1 MILSCNRRIVSSMSE
16 LTRRS
21 LLGSFGYWAT
31 SRALSAQAT
40 PPPIRVRSL
49 NHMTLAVT
57 DIAQSQ
63 HFYQGLFGLPVQARQ
78 AETTILRIGPGPQYV
93 ALRKVAPNAKP
104 GFHHFCMTVAGF
116 SQAQVFKSLADH
128 GVSRTSGATTEPL
141 KAWVRVRGE
150 DAGGGKE
157 GTPELYFTD
166 PDGIV
171 VQLQDTTYCGGAGHL
186 GSVCLAKPEPAP
198 RKGLLAVRALSHF
211 TITVSNP
218 QRSRDFYQRLFGLP
232 IQAYQGAT
240 PALAVGAG
248 PQFLM
253 FAGGPKATPTIGH
266 GCFTMDSFDP
276 DKVLKAL
283 ADFGVSPRG
292 DARGP
297 VGPLKSYVSMRMEDR
312 GGARDGTPE
321 LYFTDPDGIL
331 MQLQDVSYC
340 GGGGYF
346 GEACPARA

>member
-1 MILSCNRRIVSSMSE
+1 MSE

-21 LLGSFGYWAT
+21 LLGSFGYLAA
-31 SRALSAQAT
+31 SRLLPAQAA
-40 PPPIRVRSL
+40 PPRIRVRSL

-57 DIAQSQ
+57 DISKSQ
-63 HFYQGLFGLPVQARQ
+63 AFYQGLFGLPVQARQ
-78 AETTILRIGPGPQYV
+78 AETTILRIGAGPQYV

-104 GFHHFCMTVAGF
+104 GFHHFCMTVGGF
-116 SQAQVFKSLADH
+116 NQEQIFKALAAH
-128 GVSRTSGATTEPL
+128 GVTKVDAPATDPL

-157 GTPELYFTD
+157 GTAELYFSD

-171 VQLQDTTYCGGAGHL
+171 VQLQDTTYCGGAGRL
-186 GSVCLAKPEPAP
+186 GNVCLAKPESPP
-198 RKGLLAVRALSHF
+198 RKGRLAVQGLSHF

-218 QRSRDFYQRLFGLP
+218 QRSRDFYQSLFGLP

-240 PALAVGAG
+240 PALTVGSG

-253 FAGGPKATPTIGH
+253 FAGGPTAKPNIGH
-266 GCFTMDSFDP
+266 GCFTMDGFDP
-276 DKVLKAL
+276 DKVLKTL
-283 ADFGVSPRG
+283 ADFGITPRG
-292 DARGP
+292 DTRGP
-297 VGPLKSYVSMRMEDR
+297 AGPLKSYVSLRMEDR
-312 GGARDGTPE
+312 GGAKDGTPE

-340 GGGGYF
+340 GGGGSF
-346 GEACPARA
+346 GEVCLPQVAALRL

>member
-1 MILSCNRRIVSSMSE
+1 MSE

-21 LLGSFGYWAT
+21 FLGAFVYLAA
-31 SRALSAQAT
+31 SRALSAQAA

-49 NHMTLAVT
+49 NHMTLAVG
-57 DIAQSQ
+57 DPARSQ
-63 HFYQGLFGLPVQARQ
+63 QFYQGLFGLPVQARQ
-78 AETTILRIGPGPQYV
+78 VATTVLRIGSGPQFV
-93 ALRKVAPNAKP
+93 ALNKVGANAKP
-104 GFHHFCMTVAGF
+104 GIHHLCMTVDNF
-116 SQAQVFKSLADH
+116 DSERILKTLAEH
-128 GVSRTSGATTEPL
+128 GVTKTDAGVTDPL
-141 KAWVRVRGE
+141 KAWVRVRRE
-150 DAGGGKE
+150 DTGGAKE

-171 VQLQDTTYCGGAGHL
+171 VQLQDTTYCGGAGRL

-218 QRSRDFYQRLFGLP
+218 QRSRDFYQALFGLP

-240 PALAVGAG
+240 PALAVGPG

-253 FAGGPKATPTIGH
+253 FAGGPAAKPNIGH
-266 GCFTMDSFDP
+266 GCFTMENFDP
-276 DKVLKAL
+276 DKVLKTL
-283 ADFGVSPRG
+283 ADFGVTPRS

-297 VGPLKSYVSMRMEDR
+297 VGPLRSYVSLRMEDR

-346 GEACPARA
+346 GEACPALA

>member
-1 MILSCNRRIVSSMSE
+1 MSE

-21 LLGSFGYWAT
+21 LLGSFGYLAA
-31 SRALSAQAT
+31 SRALSAQAA

-49 NHMTLAVT
+49 NHMTLAVA
-57 DIAQSQ
+57 DPARSQ
-63 HFYQGLFGLPVQARQ
+63 EFYQGLFGLPVQARQ
-78 AETTILRIGPGPQYV
+78 GATTVLRIGSGPQFV
-93 ALRKVAPNAKP
+93 ALSKVGANAKP
-104 GFHHFCMTVAGF
+104 GIHHFCMTVDNFDSERILHTLTA
-116 SQAQVFKSLADH
+116 H
-128 GVSRTSGATTEPL
+128 GVTKSDTASTEPL
-141 KAWVRVRGE
+141 KAWVRVSRE
-150 DAGGGKE
+150 DTGGAKE

-171 VQLQDTTYCGGAGHL
+171 VQLQDTTYCGGAGRL
-186 GSVCLAKPEPAP
+186 GNVCLAKPEPPP

-218 QRSRDFYQRLFGLP
+218 QRSRDFYQALFGLP
-232 IQAYQGAT
+232 IQAYQGAV
-240 PALAVGAG
+240 PALAVGPG

-253 FAGGPKATPTIGH
+253 FAGGPAAKPNIGH
-266 GCFTMDSFDP
+266 GCFTMDGFDP
-276 DKVLKAL
+276 DKVLKTL
-283 ADFGVSPRG
+283 ADFGVTPRG

-346 GEACPARA
+346 GEACPALA

>member
-1 MILSCNRRIVSSMSE
+1 
-16 LTRRS
+16 
-21 LLGSFGYWAT
+21 
-31 SRALSAQAT
+31 
-40 PPPIRVRSL
+40 
-49 NHMTLAVT
+49 MTLAVT

-63 HFYQGLFGLPVQARQ
+63 QFYQGLFGLPVQARQ
-78 AETTILRIGPGPQYV
+78 AETTILRIGAGPQYV
-93 ALRKVAPNAKP
+93 ALRKVGPNAKP

-116 SQAQVFKSLADH
+116 SQEHVFKSLADH
-128 GVSRTSGATTEPL
+128 GVSRTSAPTSDPL
-141 KAWVRVRGE
+141 KSWVRVRGE
-150 DAGGGKE
+150 DAGGAKE

-171 VQLQDTTYCGGAGHL
+171 VQLQDTTYCGGAGPM
-186 GSVCLAKPEPAP
+186 GSVCLAKPEPSP

-218 QRSRDFYQRLFGLP
+218 QRSRDFYQQLFGLP
-232 IQAYQGAT
+232 IQAYQGTT
-240 PALAVGAG
+240 PALAVGPG

-253 FAGGPKATPTIGH
+253 FAGGPSAKPNIGH
-266 GCFTMDSFDP
+266 GCFTMEGFDP
-276 DKVLKAL
+276 DKVLKTL
-283 ADFGVSPRG
+283 ADFGVTPRG

-312 GGARDGTPE
+312 GGAREGTPE

-346 GEACPARA
+346 GEACPALA

>member
-1 MILSCNRRIVSSMSE
+1 MSE

-21 LLGSFGYWAT
+21 LLGSFGCLAV
-31 SRALSAQAT
+31 SRVLSAQAT
-40 PPPIRVRSL
+40 APPIRVRAL
-49 NHMTLAVT
+49 NHMTLAVA
-57 DIAQSQ
+57 DPARSQ
-63 HFYQGLFGLPVQARQ
+63 QFYQGLFGLPVQARQ
-78 AETTILRIGPGPQYV
+78 GATTVLRIGPGPQFV
-93 ALRKVAPNAKP
+93 ALNKVGANAKP
-104 GFHHFCMTVAGF
+104 GIHHFCMTVDNF
-116 SQAQVFKSLADH
+116 DSERILKTLAAH
-128 GVSRTSGATTEPL
+128 GVTKTDAAATEPL
-141 KAWVRVRGE
+141 KAWVRVRRE
-150 DAGGGKE
+150 DTGGAKE

-171 VQLQDTTYCGGAGHL
+171 VQLQDTTYCGGAGRL

-198 RKGLLAVRALSHF
+198 RKGLLAVQALSHF

-218 QRSRDFYQRLFGLP
+218 QRSRDFYQALFGLP
-232 IQAYQGAT
+232 IQAYQGPA
-240 PALAVGAG
+240 PALAVGPG

-253 FAGGPKATPTIGH
+253 FAGGPAAKPNIGH
-266 GCFTMDSFDP
+266 GCFTMDGFDP
-276 DKVLKAL
+276 NKVLKTL
-283 ADFGVSPRG
+283 SDFGVTPRG
-292 DARGP
+292 DASGP

-346 GEACPARA
+346 GEACPALA

>member
-1 MILSCNRRIVSSMSE
+1 MSE

-21 LLGSFGYWAT
+21 LLGSFGCLAA
-31 SRALSAQAT
+31 SRVLSAQAT

-49 NHMTLAVT
+49 NHMTLAVA
-57 DIAQSQ
+57 DPARSQ
-63 HFYQGLFGLPVQARQ
+63 EFYQGLFGMPVQARQ
-78 AETTILRIGPGPQYV
+78 GATPVLRIGSGPQFV
-93 ALRKVAPNAKP
+93 ALNKVGSNAKP
-104 GFHHFCMTVAGF
+104 GIHHYCMTVDNF
-116 SQAQVFKSLADH
+116 DSERILRTLAAH
-128 GVSRTSGATTEPL
+128 GVAKTDAAATEPL
-141 KAWVRVRGE
+141 KVWVRVRRE
-150 DAGGGKE
+150 DAGGAKE

-171 VQLQDTTYCGGAGHL
+171 VQLQDTTYCGGAGRL

-211 TITVSNP
+211 TITISNP
-218 QRSRDFYQRLFGLP
+218 QRSRDFYQALFGLP
-232 IQAYQGAT
+232 IQAYQGPA

-253 FAGGPKATPTIGH
+253 FAGGPAAKPNIGH
-266 GCFTMDSFDP
+266 GCFTMEGFDP
-276 DKVLKAL
+276 DKVLKTL
-283 ADFGVSPRG
+283 SDFGVTPRG

-346 GEACPARA
+346 GEACPALA

>member
-1 MILSCNRRIVSSMSE
+1 MSG

-21 LLGSFGYWAT
+21 LLGSFGYLAA
-31 SRALSAQAT
+31 SRALSAQTA

-49 NHMTLAVT
+49 NHMTLAVA
-57 DIAQSQ
+57 DPARSQ
-63 HFYQGLFGLPVQARQ
+63 QFYQGLFGLPVQARQ
-78 AETTILRIGPGPQYV
+78 GTTPILRAGSRTQFL
-93 ALRKVAPNAKP
+93 ALTKVAANAKP
-104 GFHHFCMTVAGF
+104 SIHHFCMTVENFSAGRIL
-116 SQAQVFKSLADH
+116 KILADH
-128 GVSRTSGATTEPL
+128 GVTKSDTATMEPL
-141 KAWVRVRGE
+141 KAWVRVRRA
-150 DAGGGKE
+150 DAGGAKE

-171 VQLQDTTYCGGAGHL
+171 VQLQDMSYCGGAGTL
-186 GSVCLAKPEPAP
+186 GNVCFAKPELVP
-198 RKGLLAVRALSHF
+198 RKASLAVRGLSHF

-218 QRSRDFYQRLFGLP
+218 QRSRDFYQAIFGLP
-232 IQAYQGAT
+232 IQAYQGPA
-240 PALAVGAG
+240 PALAVGPG

-253 FAGGPKATPTIGH
+253 FAGGPSAKPNIGH
-266 GCFTMDSFDP
+266 GCFTMDGFDP

-283 ADFGVSPRG
+283 SDFGVTPRG
-292 DARGP
+292 AARGP
-297 VGPLKSYVSMRMEDR
+297 VEPLKSYVSMRMEDR

-346 GEACPARA
+346 GEACPALA